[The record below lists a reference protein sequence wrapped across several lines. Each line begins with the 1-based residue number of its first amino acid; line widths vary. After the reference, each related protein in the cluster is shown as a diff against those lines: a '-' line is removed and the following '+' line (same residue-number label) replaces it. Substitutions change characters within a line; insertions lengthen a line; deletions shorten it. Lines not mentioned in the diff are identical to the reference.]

1 MPRTIGG
8 HAVVHVSSGQ
18 RDCCQM
24 LLRQFTIGVTCK
36 LRKKNKKDSNYRRAQ
51 SCNVGHIVAPMNLFL
66 HIDFMTPAPIKWRFL
81 YNNSAPDHLAD
92 LSEQPTRAAEL
103 SQHRSVTV
111 IA

>member
-1 MPRTIGG
+1 
-8 HAVVHVSSGQ
+8 
-18 RDCCQM
+18 
-24 LLRQFTIGVTCK
+24 
-36 LRKKNKKDSNYRRAQ
+36 
-51 SCNVGHIVAPMNLFL
+51 MNLFL

-81 YNNSAPDHLAD
+81 YNNSAPGHLAD